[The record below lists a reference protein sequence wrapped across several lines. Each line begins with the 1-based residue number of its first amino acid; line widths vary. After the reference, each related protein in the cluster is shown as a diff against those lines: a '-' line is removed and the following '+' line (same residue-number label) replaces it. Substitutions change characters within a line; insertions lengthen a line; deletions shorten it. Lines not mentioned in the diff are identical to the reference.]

1 MIYKNIKSMFLL
13 KINEKNFKL
22 EGKIYQ
28 YIVIIYWPNN
38 LYFIFQENLH
48 RNLNIKNKY
57 CI

>member
-1 MIYKNIKSMFLL
+1 MFLL

-28 YIVIIYWPNN
+28 YIVKNIYWPNN